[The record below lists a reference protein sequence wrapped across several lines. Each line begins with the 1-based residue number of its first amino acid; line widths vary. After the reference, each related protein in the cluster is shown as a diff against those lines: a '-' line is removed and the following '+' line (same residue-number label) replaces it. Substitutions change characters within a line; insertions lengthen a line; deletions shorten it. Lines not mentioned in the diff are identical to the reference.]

1 MITDGTKWHYL
12 AVKSLSPFLRGITSN
27 HIGDFYC
34 FNRFY
39 SYCTKEKLKKHE
51 KVCNNHDCCYV
62 EMPNDNN
69 KVLKYKHEE
78 KSMRASLVIYAD
90 LECLIEKM
98 HSCLNNPEKSYT
110 EKKIKHTPSGYSLF
124 TNS

>member
-12 AVKSLSPFLRGITSN
+12 AVKSLPPLLRGITSN
-27 HIGDFYC
+27 PIGDFYC

-39 SYCTKEKLKKHE
+39 SYSTKEKLKKHE
-51 KVCNNHDCCYV
+51 EVHNDHDCYV

-69 KVLKYKHEE
+69 KVLQYKLGE
-78 KSMRASLVIYAD
+78 KSMRATLVIYAN

-98 HSCLNNPEKSYT
+98 HSLSK
-110 EKKIKHTPSGYSLF
+110 
-124 TNS
+124 